1 MLSKLAEK
9 LYWTARYLERVEST
23 ARLVSVYDNLL
34 FDLPR
39 ESGISWYNLIALNS
53 AEELFGERYKNREER
68 NVLKFLLADDSN
80 PFSMLSALWM
90 LRENVRTSRD
100 VLPQESW
107 ELVNELHLFAQD
119 NIKQG
124 INRSGRHRFLEQMV
138 KGCQQINGLML
149 GTMSRDAPWQFL
161 RIGRN
166 LERADMLT
174 RLLDAGAAAL
184 LPGEV
189 DSELNLNQVV
199 WGHVLRS
206 SSADLSYR
214 RTMRSAVQDRD
225 VATFLL
231 EDPHFPR
238 SLHYCLSQIRS
249 SAELLP
255 NGDKVIFCLDEAKGL
270 SYDLDKPEAM
280 GEAFREYLNQQQLDL
295 GTLHNC
301 VSQSWFSLDLRGNE

>member
-9 LYWTARYLERVEST
+9 LYWTARYLERIEST
-23 ARLVSVYDNLL
+23 ARLVSVYDSLL

-39 ESGISWYNLIALNS
+39 EAGISWYNLIALNS
-53 AEELFGERYKNREER
+53 AEELFGERYKNRDER

-107 ELVNELHLFAQD
+107 ELVNELYLFAKE

-166 LERADMLT
+166 LERADMAT

-214 RTMRSAVQDRD
+214 RTVRSAVQDRD
-225 VATFLL
+225 VASFLL

-238 SLHYCLSQIRS
+238 SLQYCLSEIRN
-249 SAELLP
+249 SAERLP
-255 NGDKVIFCLDEAKGL
+255 NGEAVVTCLDDTQEG

-280 GEAFREYLNQQQLDL
+280 GVAFREYLNQQQLDL
-295 GTLHNC
+295 GALHFS
-301 VSQSWFSLDLRGNE
+301 VVQSWFSLDVRSSE